1 MLSKTKNKQK
11 TKAIDMENR
20 LVVDR
25 CGSGFEMDE
34 GGQKLQTSSCK
45 ISPRDGVQCT
55 SWCL

>member
-1 MLSKTKNKQK
+1 VLSKTKNKQK

-34 GGQKLQTSSCK
+34 GGQKLQTSSC
-45 ISPRDGVQCT
+45 PRDGVQCT
-55 SWCL
+55 AWCL

>member
-20 LVVDR
+20 LVVHR

-34 GGQKLQTSSCK
+34 GGQKLQTSSC
-45 ISPRDGVQCT
+45 PRDGVQCT
-55 SWCL
+55 AWCL